1 MTLDKIFMII
11 KSKWLNYKKNSPNKI
26 GKKKSKEHMNMNTK
40 TPKSKYMKVQVR
52 IMNLN
57 QTKRQKTQNQLV
69 NIQDNQE
76 KLWTTRKLE
85 FFFKN
90 NYLSLKPKYQM
101 MQS

>member
-1 MTLDKIFMII
+1 
-11 KSKWLNYKKNSPNKI
+11 
-26 GKKKSKEHMNMNTK
+26 MNMNTK

-76 KLWTTRKLE
+76 KL
-85 FFFKN
+85 
-90 NYLSLKPKYQM
+90 
-101 MQS
+101 